1 MVLRVTQRNRA
12 TRDMISAINRLFSHR
27 RKTVR
32 SILKEFGVEYE
43 SSQRLDELADE
54 EIVRIAE
61 TIR

>member
-1 MVLRVTQRNRA
+1 MV
-12 TRDMISAINRLFSHR
+12 SAINRLFSHR

-32 SILKEFGVEYE
+32 NILKEFGVEYE
-43 SSQRLDELADE
+43 GSQRLDELTDE